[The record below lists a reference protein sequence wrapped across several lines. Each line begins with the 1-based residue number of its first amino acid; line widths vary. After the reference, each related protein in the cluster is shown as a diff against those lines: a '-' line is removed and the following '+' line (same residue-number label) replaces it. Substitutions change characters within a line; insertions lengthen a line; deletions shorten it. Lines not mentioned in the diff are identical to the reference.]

1 MKFWSFAY
9 CWLSAIARKQTL
21 GHISVLTCLERLVSW
36 VIKLV
41 HLIFV
46 FGATNELTLL
56 FEIPINVMKQN
67 VMSLSA
73 LSSNYN

>member
-1 MKFWSFAY
+1 M
-9 CWLSAIARKQTL
+9 SAIGRKQTL
-21 GHISVLTCLERLVSW
+21 AQISVLTCLERLVSY

-41 HLIFV
+41 DLIFV
-46 FGATNELTLL
+46 FGATYELILL

-67 VMSLSA
+67 VMSLRA